1 MQAKRQSIID
11 LEQRF
16 WQSMVDKDSTAA
28 KAMIADECLVTG
40 PMGSMKLDPDKY
52 AEMTD
57 KGDWELKAFDFSDI
71 DVIMP
76 NDDTAVIAYKVH
88 QQGTMKGGKMDMKCA
103 DSSTWVRDGNQ
114 WKCALHTET
123 VLES

>member
-16 WQSMVDKDSTAA
+16 WQSMVDKDSKLART
-28 KAMIADECLVTG
+28 MIADECLVTG

-88 QQGTMKGGKMDMKCA
+88 QQGTMKGDKMDMKCA
-103 DSSTWVRDGNQ
+103 DSSTWVRDGNH